1 MTRRI
6 PLWLVGAVL
15 CASTLSFAD
24 FKYSETSKITGGAI
38 QGAMKFAGVFSK
50 QAREANKPSETTI
63 SVKGDRLRTDH
74 SDGSV
79 EIIDLDGRRMIS
91 IDSQKKTYSIV
102 TFDQMKAALERAQE
116 KAKEESAKSGQQAPA
131 ANVKLTPKVEIT
143 PTGETAMILNLPAH
157 EVKMSFDM
165 QMESTDP
172 RTKGQSGTMW
182 VKSDSWMTPVI
193 PGSEEVAEFYR
204 KMAKEINWVPR
215 GIMGVNP
222 QASQAMAVIRENPG
236 SVKGF
241 PLLQYVSLGMAATGQ
256 QAAEGAQGQQAQP
269 SESSSSS
276 EVESPQ
282 TAIVKG
288 LGGMFGGFGHKKK
301 KKEAAPEGQAAG
313 QPAAPPSP
321 SGSLM
326 DMTIQVTSYSN
337 DSLSSSLFEVPA
349 GYTSVQSD
357 IERELG
363 QTQ

>member
-6 PLWLVGAVL
+6 SLWLVGVLL

-50 QAREANKPSETTI
+50 QARQATKPEESTI
-63 SVKGDRLRTDH
+63 FVKGDRLRSDH
-74 SDGSV
+74 SDGRV

-116 KAKEESAKSGQQAPA
+116 KAKAESAKSGQQSPM
-131 ANVKLTPKVEIT
+131 ANVKLTPKVEVT
-143 PTGETAMILNLPAH
+143 PTGETATILNLPAH

-236 SVKGF
+236 SAKGF
-241 PLLQYVSLGMAATGQ
+241 PLLQYVSLGMAPTGE
-256 QAAEGAQGQQAQP
+256 QAAEGAQGQQAQS

-276 EVESPQ
+276 EVASPEA
-282 TAIVKG
+282 AIAKG

-301 KKEAAPEGQAAG
+301 KKKETAAAG

-337 DSLSSSLFEVPA
+337 DSLSSSLFEVPS
-349 GYTSVQSD
+349 GYTSVPSD